1 MLHRRRRPPALRY
14 LHPGRGGCPGAGAAG
29 MKPEWCCQW
38 VYFSHLMA
46 PQEVDYVI
54 CAGVEVATLG
64 WKRLLQYDVG
74 CSSGEHHVQE

>member
-1 MLHRRRRPPALRY
+1 
-14 LHPGRGGCPGAGAAG
+14 